1 MRSSELAALF
11 ARDLRRLQQE
21 IAAFP
26 DTGALWATG
35 PGVTNAAGTL
45 ALHLEGNLREYV
57 GRQLGGHV
65 FARDRPR
72 EFSARGLPQGE
83 IVARIDAITASIPPV
98 IAALSETA
106 LDAVYPE
113 DVLGAPMPTRQF
125 LVHLLGHLNY
135 HLGQIDYLRRL
146 TTGAGAIPLAGLAP
160 APAPRSEDRRAR
172 D

>member
-1 MRSSELAALF
+1 MRSSEVAALF

-21 IAAFP
+21 IEAFP
-26 DTGALWATG
+26 DSAALWATG
-35 PGVTNAAGTL
+35 PGVTNAAGNL

-57 GRQLGGHV
+57 GRQLGGLD

-72 EFSARGLPQGE
+72 EFNVRGLAQSE
-83 IVARIDAITASIPPV
+83 IAARIEAVAASIPRV
-98 IAALSETA
+98 IDALPEAA

-113 DVLGAPMPTRQF
+113 NVLGAPMPTRQF

-146 TTGAGAIPLAGLAP
+146 TTGAGAIPLASLPLRGTKN
-160 APAPRSEDRRAR
+160 EE
-172 D
+172 